1 MFVNAAL
8 VILCNLISTAQGSAA
23 PLLYLNQLYQFS
35 GSGKDII
42 NIPNSFSA
50 VKGNNP
56 RTIKFQMKTTMQT
69 AYSSQSSGAMIA
81 TGALSGSGPTTI
93 FDILLTDNYIYLW
106 SNCGDIA
113 FKAGPALNDNQWH
126 SVAITYDGAGTV
138 TLYVDHALV
147 KAVTSFTDSCSAPAY
162 PIKFSTTGDN
172 NFLGTSQHTPF
183 GKPFAG
189 SLQNVVFY
197 DYAQSASEAMS
208 DIVPTTSP
216 TAVPTISIAPSTAS
230 PSSSAPTITPSTAMP
245 SFSPS
250 VLSTSVVI
258 PDLPRQPKC
267 PEGWTLHAT
276 CEWTYGGKRL
286 YQEAS
291 PESSPDDRYQF
302 GAVCAITGL
311 LIGMILMGLFTA
323 FCNLPSK
330 VYGRHAEYMSINES
344 G

>member
-1 MFVNAAL
+1 M
-8 VILCNLISTAQGSAA
+8 
-23 PLLYLNQLYQFS
+23 
-35 GSGKDII
+35 
-42 NIPNSFSA
+42 
-50 VKGNNP
+50 
-56 RTIKFQMKTTMQT
+56 
-69 AYSSQSSGAMIA
+69 
-81 TGALSGSGPTTI
+81 
-93 FDILLTDNYIYLW
+93 FDILLSDKYIYLW
-106 SNCGDIA
+106 GSCADIN
-113 FKAGPALNDNQWH
+113 FNSGPALNDDQWH

-147 KAVTSFTDSCSAPAY
+147 KAVTSFTDPCSAPAY

-183 GKPFAG
+183 GAPFAG
-189 SLQNVVFY
+189 SLQNIVFY

-216 TAVPTISIAPSTAS
+216 TAAPTISIAPSTAS

-258 PDLPRQPKC
+258 SDLLRQPKC

-276 CEWTYGGKRL
+276 CEWTNGGKRL

-302 GAVCAITGL
+302 GAACAIAGL